1 MKTTKKFIS
10 FVLVIFVLSVSI
22 LPVYA
27 SDSGISPRYN
37 NTATT
42 ETVFLIDENGVAWVS
57 AMYGGY
63 SYTTFA
69 CIQIKI
75 EKRVLFWWED
85 VENGWTDN
93 TYVTELWG
101 QDNFVNY
108 SLQLSKKGKYRAT
121 VTYTV
126 NGTGGDSD
134 IITEVLEYEYE

>member
-10 FVLVIFVLSVSI
+10 LILVIFVLSVSI
-22 LPVYA
+22 IPVYA
-27 SDSGISPRYN
+27 VENEITPYYN

-42 ETVFLIDENGVAWVS
+42 ETGFYIDENGVAWVS
-57 AMYGGY
+57 AMYAGY

-134 IITEVLEYEYE
+134 IITSVLEYEYE

>member
-10 FVLVIFVLSVSI
+10 FILVIFVLSVSI

-27 SDSGISPRYN
+27 ADSGISPRYN
-37 NTATT
+37 NTATV
-42 ETVFLIDENGVAWVS
+42 ETHFVIDENGVAWVS

-134 IITEVLEYEYE
+134 IITSVLEYEYE

>member
-22 LPVYA
+22 IPVYA
-27 SDSGISPRYN
+27 ADSGISPRYN

-42 ETVFLIDENGVAWVS
+42 ETGFYIDENGVAWVS

-101 QDNFVNY
+101 QTNFVNY
-108 SLQLSKKGKYRAT
+108 SLQLEKTGKYRAT

-134 IITEVLEYEYE
+134 IITSVLEYEY